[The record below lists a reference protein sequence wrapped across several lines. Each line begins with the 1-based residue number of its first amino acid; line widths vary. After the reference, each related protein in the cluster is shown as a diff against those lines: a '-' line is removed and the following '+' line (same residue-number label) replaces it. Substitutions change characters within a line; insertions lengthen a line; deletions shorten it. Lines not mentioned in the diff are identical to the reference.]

1 MNNAELIKGIE
12 AVVEGLNVIKS
23 ALGDEAMNAP
33 ETVEAPVEVSGGQYT
48 RKQLESMKY
57 NEFKKLAASLGV
69 KCTGTRDEIIDRVLA
84 LNSTTTEEVS
94 AEAEETVP
102 AEEEKKPKR
111 GRARKTAPV
120 KEEVPAEE
128 EAEDTEDEGNKKIVP
143 MKKKLSKKEEV
154 PAKDEFDEQAEAVAE
169 ETPAEDIIT
178 ALEDA
183 GVKATKKNYV
193 QKLAEALREGLIE
206 LGDDDDED
214 EESEAEETEE
224 SVEEDEESSDD
235 SEEISAT
242 SYFSEYDPEG
252 INDPS
257 GMTKKRAKAVETKM
271 QSIIDDYSNEDIT
284 DDDISDYINDHATSD
299 EVDALGDDPE
309 AEECLKMYM
318 ELVKRTID
326 DDGEEHDPADPYE
339 IDGHDMC
346 CGHELK
352 YSKKTNKYICEHCGS
367 EYEAE

>member
-1 MNNAELIKGIE
+1 MNNAEFIKGIE

-23 ALGDEAMNAP
+23 ALGGEVMNAP
-33 ETVEAPVEVSGGQYT
+33 ETVEAPAEVSGGQYT

-69 KCTGTRDEIIDRVLA
+69 KCTGTRDEIIERVLA
-84 LNSTTTEEVS
+84 LDTTAEEVT
-94 AEAEETVP
+94 EAEETAP

-111 GRARKTAPV
+111 GRAKKTAPA
-120 KEEVPAEE
+120 EEVPAEE
-128 EAEDTEDEGNKKIVP
+128 AEESEEEEDKKIVP
-143 MKKKLSKKEEV
+143 VKKKLSKKEEV
-154 PAKDEFDEQAEAVAE
+154 PARDEFDEQAEAVAE
-169 ETPAEDIIT
+169 ETSVEDIIA

-183 GVKATKKNYV
+183 GVKATKKNYM

-206 LGDDDDED
+206 LGDDEEED
-214 EESEAEETEE
+214 EEAEESDSEE
-224 SVEEDEESSDD
+224 ETAEEEDEEESSDD
-235 SEEISAT
+235 SEEITAT

-257 GMTKKRAKAVETKM
+257 AMTKKRAKAVEKKM
-271 QSIIDDYSNEDIT
+271 QSILDDYSNEDVT

-299 EVDALGDDPE
+299 EVDSLGEDPE
-309 AEECLKMYM
+309 PIECLKMYM